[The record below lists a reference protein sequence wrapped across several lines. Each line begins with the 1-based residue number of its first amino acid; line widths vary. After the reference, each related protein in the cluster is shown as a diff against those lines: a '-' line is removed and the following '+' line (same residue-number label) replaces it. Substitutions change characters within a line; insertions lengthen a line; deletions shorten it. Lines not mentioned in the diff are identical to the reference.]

1 MIKNGREGKTVKI
14 TGIAAE
20 YNPFH
25 LGHAYQLKHLRESG
39 RDGIVAVLTQYSA
52 GTGSW
57 DDLVNAYVNG
67 WAVQYQNQ

>member
-1 MIKNGREGKTVKI
+1 VETW
-14 TGIAAE
+14 
-20 YNPFH
+20 
-25 LGHAYQLKHLRESG
+25 
-39 RDGIVAVLTQYSA
+39 RDGIVAALTQYSA

>member
-39 RDGIVAVLTQYSA
+39 
-52 GTGSW
+52 
-57 DDLVNAYVNG
+57 
-67 WAVQYQNQ
+67 